1 MLKKINRLKNDKDF
15 ARVFKTGHSCYDR
28 TLSLRM
34 STNNLGYNRFG
45 IVVSNKVS
53 KKAIVR
59 NKIKRQIRVVIRSQL
74 AKIKNGYDIVI
85 IAQPEILDNGSRK
98 TEKVISNHFKKLNMY
113 A

>member
-15 ARVFKTGHSCYDR
+15 TRVFKTGHSCYDR

-34 STNNLGYNRFG
+34 STNNLGYSRFG

-59 NKIKRQIRVVIRSQL
+59 NKIKRQIRAVIGSQL
-74 AKIKNGYDIVI
+74 TKIKNGYDVVI
-85 IAQPEILDNGSRK
+85 ITQPAILDNGSRE
-98 TEKVISNHFKKLNMY
+98 TEKIIFCHFKKLNMY
-113 A
+113 K